1 MFAKQSEKKWHIG
14 NTSAILMSQSQITSG
29 NEGLDEFMHVSLG
42 MKQIGKMILDLPKGI
57 DDLRKISA
65 QYMKNLGSQDV
76 LTEEQIYL
84 DYVEDH
90 LQE

>member
-1 MFAKQSEKKWHIG
+1 
-14 NTSAILMSQSQITSG
+14 
-29 NEGLDEFMHVSLG
+29 